1 MRRPYHKPPS
11 RVRYEKSHPTVSC
24 RLNKE
29 TYDLLK
35 QHLDE
40 LGGVS
45 VADFVK
51 DALGRL
57 QLKMPKPEVTERVKE
72 ESKREGYSQAIEE
85 WQIWYYCDI
94 CKKKATVKPNS
105 TNHKEIID
113 FAKRHCWM
121 CESCADH
128 RFRELQTR
136 IGIEKRPRP

>member
-35 QHLDE
+35 QRLKE
-40 LGGVS
+40 LGGAS

-57 QLKMPKPEVTERVKE
+57 QLKMPELEDTERVRE
-72 ESKREGYSQAIEE
+72 EAKREGYNQATKE
-85 WQIWYYCDI
+85 WQIWYYCFM
-94 CKKKATVKPNS
+94 CEKKVTVKPNS
-105 TNHKEIID
+105 VDHNRIID
-113 FAKRHCWM
+113 LARKKCWSH
-121 CESCADH
+121 ESC
-128 RFRELQTR
+128 LPPTR
-136 IGIEKRPRP
+136 RK